1 MKSTIYDVA
10 KAAGVSIA
18 TVSKVVNQT
27 GNISEKTRKRVL
39 RIMEEL
45 QYQPSVVA
53 SALTGKKTST
63 FGLLLSNIANPFFAE
78 AARFLEDEARAA
90 GYSIV
95 MCSTDNED
103 ERSVNYLSLLQRKQV
118 DGMIIACHFTD
129 WSLLHPY
136 LATET
141 PVILFSK
148 DVPSLN
154 VHTVTVD
161 DHQGG
166 YQAIEYL
173 IAKGHREIGIVA
185 ETGPSGEHRIRGGQ
199 QAMKEAGISWRSEW
213 ITNVQSSI
221 QDGYNGARHM
231 LEHSE
236 RPSAIFACNDM
247 LAVGVLQAAQDLG
260 LQVPND
266 LSIIGFDDTLLSQI
280 VQPRL
285 TTISQP
291 ISDMAHHTIQLLL
304 RHANTPDISKQKV
317 IFQPKLIE
325 GRSTQSATPAS
336 NMD

>member
-18 TVSKVVNQT
+18 TVSKVVNRT
-27 GNISEKTRKRVL
+27 GNISQKTREHVL
-39 RIMEEL
+39 NIMEEL

-63 FGLLLSNIANPFFAE
+63 FGLLLSDIANPFFAG
-78 AARFLEDEARAA
+78 AARSLEDEARAV

-103 ERSVNYLSLLQRKQV
+103 ERSLNYLSLLQRKQV

-129 WSLLHPY
+129 WSLLQPF
-136 LATET
+136 LATDM
-141 PVILFSK
+141 PVVLFSK
-148 DVPSLN
+148 DIPSLD

-161 DHQGG
+161 DYKGG
-166 YQAIEYL
+166 YQAIEHL
-173 IAKGHREIGIVA
+173 IQIGHQHIGIVA
-185 ETGPSGEHRIRGGQ
+185 ETGPSGEHRIQGGQ
-199 QAMKEAGISWRSEW
+199 QAMKEAGIEYRSEW
-213 ITNVQSSI
+213 ITNVHSSI
-221 QDGYNGARHM
+221 RDGYIGARQM
-231 LEHSE
+231 LEQSE

-247 LAVGVLQAAQDLG
+247 LAVGVLQAAQEMG
-260 LQVPND
+260 LRVPSD

-291 ISDMAHHTIQLLL
+291 ITDMAYHTIQLLL
-304 RHANTPDISKQKV
+304 RHADTPDMSKQKA

-325 GRSTQSATPAS
+325 GRSTQAITPTS
-336 NMD
+336 